1 MMLSRLFHGM
11 ISTKI
16 TSLKLEIYIHVKQSD
31 FLYYF
36 SYLICIKIKKVPLT
50 FCSTVLILASHF
62 PHFSQ
67 KFLLP
72 EHQVLICFLT
82 LLEFLFYDA
91 EIVLKKRTFY
101 YLILKRHIILKKY
114 LVTHGILQMKN

>member
-1 MMLSRLFHGM
+1 MMLSRLIHGM

-16 TSLKLEIYIHVKQSD
+16 TSLRLEIYIHVKQSD

-36 SYLICIKIKKVPLT
+36 SYLICVKIKKVPLT

-67 KFLLP
+67 KFLLL

-91 EIVLKKRTFY
+91 EIILKKRTFY
-101 YLILKRHIILKKY
+101 LMLKRHYLKKNTLLLIVY
-114 LVTHGILQMKN
+114 YK